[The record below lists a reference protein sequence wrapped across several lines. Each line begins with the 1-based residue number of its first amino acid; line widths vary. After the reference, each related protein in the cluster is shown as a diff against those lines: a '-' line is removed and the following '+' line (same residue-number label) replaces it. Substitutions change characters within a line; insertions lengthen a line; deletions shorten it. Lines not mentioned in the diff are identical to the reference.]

1 VNPVTW
7 VSTVHSLSAYK
18 HKSLHDPLRSKDA
31 QAGPC
36 CSCGPTRPV
45 RLLETCSFTAS
56 VSDDESVVA
65 NNAGCSR
72 PKRQKSASAV
82 VHLSHPSYIDMP
94 FVCLFFFFDENVCLF
109 VNFTVEVKT
118 ESVCMSFTNSMLCMF
133 RNFSFSFWPLCSY

>member
-18 HKSLHDPLRSKDA
+18 HKSLHD
-31 QAGPC
+31 
-36 CSCGPTRPV
+36 PTRPV

-82 VHLSHPSYIDMP
+82 VHLSQPSYIDLP
-94 FVCLFFFFDENVCLF
+94 FVCLF
-109 VNFTVEVKT
+109 VNFTVEVT
-118 ESVCMSFTNSMLCMF
+118 AESVCMSFTNSLLCMF